1 MMNEEKYYEQIES
14 YIKKNEVNKKKRI
27 LEENYDTLK
36 NNWKQEN

>member
-36 NNWKQEN
+36 NNWK